1 MLLKEN
7 ILMYCQKSG
16 AKNTKWLTQITRKL
30 SKHLHKDFV
39 VDDDVDDHHHH
50 PLSRITRSM
59 ERAQARL
66 SIVVSS
72 AITPPYLHHIT
83 FVSRQK

>member
-16 AKNTKWLTQITRKL
+16 AKNTKWRTQITSKL

-39 VDDDVDDHHHH
+39 VVMTMT
-50 PLSRITRSM
+50 III
-59 ERAQARL
+59 
-66 SIVVSS
+66 SILC
-72 AITPPYLHHIT
+72 PE
-83 FVSRQK
+83 